1 MDGYTFLHPSD
12 KIESLQQELEVS
24 TKAGLNLRLLDSTP
38 GIPGA
43 GPCLVFPNQAQFHI
57 TKYLNALAQIIERKG
72 GKIFTGAHATDVS
85 KEGAKVN
92 EYFIKAMNIVVAT
105 NAPINDTLTMHTK
118 QVPFRTYVIG
128 STIPKGTLQP
138 ALWWDSG
145 DQDSKWITHPYHY
158 ARLQSYNDQ
167 ADLLI
172 TGGEDHKTGQ
182 ADAEDITEED
192 RYEKLVAWTRKM
204 FPGTIE
210 VIYRWSGQLVEP
222 FDALA
227 FMGRNPGDENIFIIT
242 GDSGNGMTHAVIG
255 AMIITDQINGRK
267 NRWEEIYDPK
277 RIPLKVAGKYI
288 KEILNNVAQYADWIF
303 KKDIA
308 SADQLHN
315 GEGAIISSGL
325 KKYAVYRDESG
336 ELHVFSASCTH
347 LGCVVH
353 WNGDE
358 KTFDCPCHGSR
369 YSNEGKVINGPA
381 VADLKAVQVTD
392 AIAH

>member
-1 MDGYTFLHPSD
+1 
-12 KIESLQQELEVS
+12 
-24 TKAGLNLRLLDSTP
+24 
-38 GIPGA
+38 
-43 GPCLVFPNQAQFHI
+43 
-57 TKYLNALAQIIERKG
+57 
-72 GKIFTGAHATDVS
+72 
-85 KEGAKVN
+85 
-92 EYFIKAMNIVVAT
+92 
-105 NAPINDTLTMHTK
+105 
-118 QVPFRTYVIG
+118 
-128 STIPKGTLQP
+128 
-138 ALWWDSG
+138 
-145 DQDSKWITHPYHY
+145 
-158 ARLQSYNDQ
+158 
-167 ADLLI
+167 
-172 TGGEDHKTGQ
+172 
-182 ADAEDITEED
+182 
-192 RYEKLVAWTRKM
+192 
-204 FPGTIE
+204 
-210 VIYRWSGQLVEP
+210 
-222 FDALA
+222 
-227 FMGRNPGDENIFIIT
+227 
-242 GDSGNGMTHAVIG
+242 MTHAVIG

-288 KEILNNVAQYADWIF
+288 KEILNNVAQYAVWIF
-303 KKDIA
+303 KKDIE

-353 WNGDE
+353 WNGGE